1 MLRAKA
7 PAPLVN
13 STLAQQEDLVPA
25 AKRIHDDFPLF
36 EGYTHERTLKSVT
49 RSVEVSRLHAE
60 ERFAAWFSLIGRS
73 IQTHGHDRHLK
84 SLKKLRSVQDLAEV
98 VILLPADHET
108 RFRKTPANQL
118 LQS

>member
-1 MLRAKA
+1 
-7 PAPLVN
+7 VN

-36 EGYTHERTLKSVT
+36 EGCTHETNLKSVT
-49 RSVEVSRLHAE
+49 RSVEVSSLHAE
-60 ERFAAWFSLIGRS
+60 ERFVAWLALIGRNIHTRTRS
-73 IQTHGHDRHLK
+73 PPQEA
-84 SLKKLRSVQDLAEV
+84 KKLRSAQDLAEV
-98 VILLPADHET
+98 MILLPVHHET

>member
-36 EGYTHERTLKSVT
+36 EGYTHETNLKSVA

-60 ERFAAWFSLIGRS
+60 EWFVAWLALIGSS
-73 IQTHGHDRHLK
+73 IQAHGHNRHLK
-84 SLKKLRSVQDLAEV
+84 RLKSFAQRK
-98 VILLPADHET
+98 ILL
-108 RFRKTPANQL
+108 K
-118 LQS
+118 S